1 MAQGTQ
7 NDEGKMMKP
16 RETRSLKG
24 ETGCVLRED
33 KELLKLFPIRLRIV
47 ILHFPHRENAS
58 IG

>member
-1 MAQGTQ
+1 
-7 NDEGKMMKP
+7 MMKP